1 MLGIRGGG
9 IGGRGIPEAEESIG
23 RPSGGRGIGGRP
35 GGRISSSGGISGCL
49 FGSSGTG
56 LRGGIISTGGGNL
69 GAMGGGGRIGSL
81 FPIGPGSKF
90 GGGIGPIGGPMR
102 CSG

>member
-35 GGRISSSGGISGCL
+35 GGVSAPAEGFQVVSSAL
-49 FGSSGTG
+49 LG
-56 LRGGIISTGGGNL
+56 LGYEEVSYLRAGEI
-69 GAMGGGGRIGSL
+69 
-81 FPIGPGSKF
+81 
-90 GGGIGPIGGPMR
+90 
-102 CSG
+102 